1 LVKNLKL
8 DLINSAEGSTAL
20 FSLCFKFL
28 VVKAFA
34 TVSYN
39 VTGICARTWFRQELA

>member
-1 LVKNLKL
+1 LKL

-39 VTGICARTWFRQELA
+39 VPSVPDVPVPFGPVTMFA